1 MSQQRYSRPATFRP
15 ARPQGTLRRRLARL
29 NRAQLAFSVLALLT
43 VCSLLAAAVGT
54 VVVDELT
61 NPRDNDTITFD
72 QSQENEFET
81 DLRSTAEANPSDA
94 SAAAALANYLANTGR
109 LTEAIGWYERAL
121 RLDPGNM
128 EIRLDFARALAE
140 GDKRKDA
147 ELQFQKVLAAQPG
160 NAQAHYDL
168 AELYR
173 HWVPPRIDDAVAE
186 YRLTIQTGPDTY
198 VAELAAKALQE
209 LGYATPGAGTPTPYV
224 EATP

>member
-1 MSQQRYSRPATFRP
+1 MNHQRMSRPATVRP
-15 ARPQGTLRRRLARL
+15 TRTSNTIWRRVGRL
-29 NRAQLAFSVLALLT
+29 NRAQLAFSLLAVLT

-54 VVVDELT
+54 VIVDELT
-61 NPRDNDTITFD
+61 RPHKEDTFVLNESEPDEVEASLRRD
-72 QSQENEFET
+72 
-81 DLRSTAEANPSDA
+81 AEEHPSDA
-94 SAAAALANYLANTGR
+94 TAAAALANYLSNTGR
-109 LTEAIGWYERAL
+109 LTEAIDWYERAL

-147 ELQFQKVLAAQPG
+147 ELQFQKVLEAQPG

-173 HWVPPRIDDAVAE
+173 YWAPPRIEDAVTQ
-186 YRLTIQTGPDTY
+186 YRLTIQTGHGQL

-209 LGYATPGAGTPTPYV
+209 LGYATPVAGTPTAQA

>member
-1 MSQQRYSRPATFRP
+1 MSHQRVSRPATARQPRP
-15 ARPQGTLRRRLARL
+15 SSTAWRRLGRL
-29 NRAQLAFSVLALLT
+29 SRAQLAFSLLALLT
-43 VCSLLAAAVGT
+43 VCSLVAAAVGT
-54 VVVDELT
+54 VIVDEIT
-61 NPRDNDTITFD
+61 NPRKDDTFVL
-72 QSQENEFET
+72 NESEP
-81 DLRSTAEANPSDA
+81 DEVEASLRRDAEEHPSDA
-94 SAAAALANYLANTGR
+94 TAAAALANYLSNTGR
-109 LTEAIGWYERAL
+109 LAEAIGWYERAL

-128 EIRLDFARALAE
+128 SIRLDFARALAE

-173 HWVPPRIDDAVAE
+173 YWAPPRIEDAVAE
-186 YRLTIQTGPDTY
+186 YWLTIQTGPGTL

-209 LGYATPGAGTPTPYV
+209 LRYATPQAGTPSAHA

>member
-1 MSQQRYSRPATFRP
+1 MSQQRYSRPATVRP
-15 ARPQGTLRRRLARL
+15 VGPRGTLRRRLTRL
-29 NRAQLAFSVLALLT
+29 NRAQLAFAMLALLT

-61 NPRDNDTITFD
+61 NPRDNDTITLD
-72 QSQENEFET
+72 QSQTDEVEAEF
-81 DLRSTAEANPSDA
+81 RRAVEANPTDA

-147 ELQFQKVLAAQPG
+147 ELQFQKVLAAQPE

-186 YRLTIQTGPDTY
+186 YRLTMQTGPDTL

-209 LGYATPGAGTPTPYV
+209 LGYATPGPGTPTPIP